1 MGSNPDTS
9 STPGRTS
16 DDANLLRVASVT
28 VRDFRGL
35 TECTLALE
43 PGLTLLVGR
52 NGSGKSRLLRA
63 LALACGS
70 VAADGDEFT
79 VGISASPTI
88 DLVLA
93 PPPGQ
98 DSFDDRV
105 AALFGNRVQLVS
117 TDGAQRIAWRTT
129 ISRSA
134 EGWGGRSES
143 RFLTYDVAT
152 QAWVLPSNATPLDRS
167 QRGAIFADLVSTGR
181 DIAAELSRPGSAIRR
196 ILSDL
201 DVPDAERD
209 ELQDDLQALSARIVE
224 SSAALA
230 AVHKRLSELEQ
241 AVAGIGQP
249 RMSPLPARLEEL
261 ARTVE
266 IALEN
271 TGAGPLPMRL
281 HGSGARS
288 LASLQVQSVLYDRHL
303 GRDGSDLPTHPL
315 TLVEEPEAHLHP
327 QACFDLV
334 ALLER
339 MSGQVVVS
347 THSSHLVTVAPTEAL
362 RLVRQEGDGTVLRSL
377 HPIDGEPTT
386 PGALRVGFAAVEW
399 EKLKRLVERPFGEL
413 LFASAVVVGDGASER
428 GFLPHLMSHV
438 LGHAAAGVC
447 VVDPG
452 SMSQAH
458 PVVKFAQVAGI
469 PCVLFNDADRAGT
482 TAEQELPSSAKRVWV
497 TGDPVQPGALE
508 AVLVQH
514 DEQWCLDRCQELL
527 PSGQGTARERLDVLK
542 GSYGAPL
549 GRAFVRDYPAVTTW
563 PKGFQD
569 LVDALAPAVDSGA
582 DDG

>member
-1 MGSNPDTS
+1 MPPPTAVPIGLPGSAV
-9 STPGRTS
+9 G
-16 DDANLLRVASVT
+16 LLRVDFVT

-70 VAADGDEFT
+70 VPADGDDFT

-93 PPPGQ
+93 PAGEQ
-98 DSFDDRV
+98 QSFDDRI
-105 AALFGNRVQLVS
+105 AALFGNRVQLLS
-117 TDGAQRIAWRTT
+117 ADGAQRIAWRTT

-134 EGWGGRSES
+134 EGWGGRAES
-143 RFLTYDVAT
+143 RFMTYDVGT
-152 QAWVLPSNATPLDRS
+152 QAWVLPSNAPTLDRS
-167 QRGAIFADLVSTGR
+167 QRGAISADLMSNGR

-201 DVPDAERD
+201 DVPSAERD
-209 ELQDDLQALSARIVE
+209 ELQDDLQALSARIVD

-230 AVHKRLSELEQ
+230 AVRERLKELEQ

-249 RMSPLPARLEEL
+249 TMSPLPARLEEL

-303 GRDGSDLPTHPL
+303 GRDGSDLRTHPL
-315 TLVEEPEAHLHP
+315 TLAEEPEAHLHP

-334 ALLER
+334 GLLER

-362 RLVRQEGDGTVLRSL
+362 RLVRQEGGRTVLRDL
-377 HPIDGEPTT
+377 HPVDDEPTT
-386 PGALRVGFAAVEW
+386 PRVLRVNLAAEEW

-413 LFASAVVVGDGASER
+413 LFASAVVVGDGASEGSCR
-428 GFLPHLMSHV
+428 TCFVTHLV
-438 LGHAAAGVC
+438 TLQ
-447 VVDPG
+447 PG
-452 SMSQAH
+452 SAWWTRTACPRRTPSSSLPKRRGS
-458 PVVKFAQVAGI
+458 PVSCSAMQTMPARKTSPLCPTRRCASGRQETLPFTGI
-469 PCVLFNDADRAGT
+469 SRQCSSGT
-482 TAEQELPSSAKRVWV
+482 TSSGVSSSVRNCSLPSKVLRISVWTVSRAATAALWRV
-497 TGDPVQPGALE
+497 
-508 AVLVQH
+508 
-514 DEQWCLDRCQELL
+514 
-527 PSGQGTARERLDVLK
+527 PSSETSR
-542 GSYGAPL
+542 
-549 GRAFVRDYPAVTTW
+549 T
-563 PKGFQD
+563 
-569 LVDALAPAVDSGA
+569 
-582 DDG
+582 